1 MDKEKEYKRICE
13 KLGFI
18 PSKFKL
24 PDDIVDEDDN
34 YINPFSKLT
43 SEEKDFLYYNGY
55 LLHE

>member
-18 PSKFKL
+18 PSKYKA
-24 PDDIVDEDDN
+24 PDFDSEDDSF
-34 YINPFSKLT
+34 INPFSKLT